1 MGPNRKSVQT
11 TTHRQGDTA
20 KAPPS
25 ARREP
30 LHLHKLFPPPDR
42 PNGVRRE
49 GIVGALLSPNS
60 APVVVLQAPAGYGKS
75 TALRQVKSAWDNLGQ
90 LSGWLTFDE
99 ADNDSRRFTIH
110 FEALLTRLAGTS
122 ETFKEDPPGN
132 HAGPLDVGAQ
142 ATDDAYTR
150 RTDWVVDHLAALGRS
165 VALFF
170 DDFQFLSD
178 PALLKLFSEIF
189 ERVPPGVRIFVGT
202 RSVPEVGLARLM
214 VNGQAAV
221 LRPEELRFTASE
233 VDVFFSSVE
242 AEPMTPDEVARIYKL
257 SEGWPAALQLY
268 RLSMRDPAVR
278 QMLGDFS
285 SRRPRE
291 LADYLADNVLA
302 LQLPGVQDFLLR
314 TSLLSRL
321 SAPLC
326 NAVTGRP
333 DSQEMLHLLERTGL
347 FVRRLDL
354 DGSWFEYHNL
364 FGSFLAEQ
372 MMGRNAELAIEVHRC
387 AAMWHLHHGDFES
400 TVRHALA
407 CGDVGLAADTLDE
420 WCSSLVSGAMLITVE
435 RWCDRLPFDEIAS
448 RPSLAIKC
456 AWALC
461 FLRRWEK
468 LQPLL
473 TLLTAREKSH
483 VTQADPST
491 VLSMV
496 AVARDDFLEAFR
508 LVRGIPIEAHRK
520 RGFEAFEVAAAANL
534 TAFMEIGYGHAEATR
549 EALAI
554 ARMQSERSD
563 ATFSSGYTAGVSGVE
578 LLLQGRLPESVEHL
592 RGALSELRFN
602 VTHSHA
608 SGAIASCYIWSLYEA
623 NELDTAE
630 AVFSQWHDTIEQS
643 ALLDFLA
650 AAQISMVRI
659 HDVRGSPVRA
669 QEVIDEAAS
678 IARANGWTRYLRM
691 LRWERVRRALLQ
703 GDLSRAE
710 AIAEA
715 GSSGARNDPDAPLLF
730 SENLEDE
737 SLGQIRLAIYTDQ
750 LDLAK
755 ELLQREAGR
764 SCVMRFREIKLGL
777 LEAQRYQ
784 RKGSRNLAQRSL
796 YETLQLAAPGRYV
809 RCFLDEGEPV
819 LSMLREMYQGIV
831 SHDTDSL
838 VASQG
843 ADKAFIEELLRSSGT
858 DLSRS
863 QTSGRSGLL
872 EPLTDRETKIL
883 MLLANGVSNKEMAGR
898 LFVSENTIKFHLKHI
913 YSKLAVASRL
923 QAVASA
929 RDLGLIK

>member
-1 MGPNRKSVQT
+1 MGLNRKSVRSATQQT
-11 TTHRQGDTA
+11 VETPATA
-20 KAPPS
+20 PS
-25 ARREP
+25 TRREP

-49 GIVGALLSPNS
+49 GIVNRVLSPGS
-60 APVVVLQAPAGYGKS
+60 AAVMVLQAPAGYGKS
-75 TALRQVKSAWDNLGQ
+75 TALRQIKSAWDNQEQ

-99 ADNDSRRFTIH
+99 ADNDARRFTIH
-110 FEALLTRLAGTS
+110 FEALLQRLSGTG
-122 ETFKEDPPGN
+122 T
-132 HAGPLDVGAQ
+132 
-142 ATDDAYTR
+142 ATLENAPQVSDDAYTR
-150 RTDWVVDHLAALGRS
+150 RTDWVVDHLAALGRP

-170 DDFQFLSD
+170 DDFQCLTD
-178 PALLKLFSEIF
+178 PSLLRLFSDIF

-202 RSVPEVGLARLM
+202 RSVPELGLARLM
-214 VNGQAAV
+214 VNGQATV
-221 LRPEELRFTASE
+221 LRAEELRFNASE
-233 VDVFFSSVE
+233 VDTFFSGVE
-242 AEPMTPDEVARIYKL
+242 ADPATADEVARIYQL

-278 QMLGDFS
+278 QLLGDFS

-326 NAVTGRP
+326 NAVTGRS
-333 DSQEMLHLLERTGL
+333 DAQDVLQLLERTGL

-354 DGSWFEYHNL
+354 DGRWFEYHNL

-372 MMGRNAELAIEVHRC
+372 MMDRDAELATEVHRR
-387 AAMWHLHHGDFES
+387 AAEWLLQHGDLES

-420 WCSSLVSGAMLITVE
+420 WCSSLVSSGMLITAE
-435 RWCDRLPFDEIAS
+435 RWCDRLPFDEIAA
-448 RPSLAIKC
+448 RPSLMIKC

-468 LQPLL
+468 LQPLM
-473 TLLTAREKSH
+473 TLLTAREKFH
-483 VTQADPST
+483 LAHADPST
-491 VLSMV
+491 VLSMI
-496 AVARDDFLEAFR
+496 AIGRDEFLEAFR

-534 TAFMEIGYGHAEATR
+534 TAYMELSYGRAEATR
-549 EALAI
+549 DALAT
-554 ARMQSERSD
+554 ARMQGERSE
-563 ATFSSGYTAGVSGVE
+563 ATFSSGYTSGVLGVD
-578 LLLQGRLPESVEHL
+578 LLLNGHLPESVEHL

-602 VTHSHA
+602 VAHSHA

-623 NELDTAE
+623 NELDAAE
-630 AVFSQWHDTIEQS
+630 AVFRQWHDTIEQS

-650 AAQISMVRI
+650 SAQISMLRI
-659 HDVRGSPVRA
+659 HDVHGAPDRA
-669 QEVIDEAAS
+669 QQVIDEAES
-678 IARANGWTRYLRM
+678 IARANGWSRYLRM
-691 LRWERVRRALLQ
+691 LRWERVRRALLL
-703 GDLSRAE
+703 GDLSRAK
-710 AIAEA
+710 AIAQA
-715 GSSGARNDPDAPLLF
+715 GSSGRRDDADAPLLF
-730 SENLEDE
+730 AENFEDE

-750 LDLAK
+750 MTLAR
-755 ELLQREAGR
+755 ELLQRESGR
-764 SCVMRFREIKLGL
+764 SCVMRFREIKLAL
-777 LEAQRYQ
+777 LEAQWHQ
-784 RKGSRNLAQRSL
+784 RKRARNLAQRVL
-796 YETLQLAAPGRYV
+796 NKALQLAAPGRYI

-819 LSMLREMYQGIV
+819 LSMLREMYQSIV
-831 SHDTDSL
+831 THNMDDILSH
-838 VASQG
+838 QG
-843 ADKAFIEELLRSSGT
+843 VDKSFIEELLRSSGT
-858 DLSRS
+858 DLSRGPAS
-863 QTSGRSGLL
+863 TRTGLL

-883 MLLANGVSNKEMAGR
+883 MLLANGVSNREMAVR
-898 LFVSENTIKFHLKHI
+898 LIVSENTIKFHLKRI